1 MVGRDGFEPST
12 IALKVRSILI
22 QTLSNNV
29 YIPVFLMV
37 HRIRLSVKL
46 FGIV

>member
-1 MVGRDGFEPST
+1 
-12 IALKVRSILI
+12 
-22 QTLSNNV
+22 
-29 YIPVFLMV
+29 MV